1 VAPGLIWLALAL
13 VCAVLSFVL
22 SRAKGLNPLVWVV
35 VALLFGPMGLVA
47 CAGMPD
53 RQLRARLRLRARE
66 LEALNESLA
75 VIQRSLPR
83 AVEDTGQESSP
94 VSASATDVELISRD
108 IFLTACPASEPA
120 VWSGVQRALGDQFAA
135 ADLDESDV
143 SFYEAHVRKADGSP
157 IAWFRVQRRSG
168 DRLEWHRER

>member
-1 VAPGLIWLALAL
+1 MAPGLIWLALVL
-13 VCAVLSFVL
+13 VCASLSFVV

-47 CAGMPD
+47 CSGMPD

-75 VIQRSLPR
+75 LIQRALPQTI
-83 AVEDTGQESSP
+83 AESDQQSTP
-94 VSASATDVELISRD
+94 VSAGAAEVELVSRD
-108 IFLTACPASEPA
+108 IFLTGCPASEQA
-120 VWSGVQRALGDQFAA
+120 VWSGVQLALGEHSAA

-143 SFYEAHVRKADGSP
+143 SFYEAHVRRADGSP